1 MMEFSDHPFNNNE
14 LSMEEEE
21 EENSIRGRS
30 LGMMRK
36 KKNNNGGNND
46 DSRFKSKN
54 LDAERR
60 RRAKLG
66 DRLLQLRALVPII
79 TNMTKA
85 YIIKDAITYIEV
97 LDGQVSELKDELLE
111 LGNSTPPPPPPPL
124 KDETK
129 PDLKHNFA
137 AQDINNFGIQPE
149 VKVIT
154 YDYNKLWIK
163 VVYEKKFGGF
173 TKLVEAITR
182 LGLEFNDTN
191 YITSKEAAVVTSCI
205 EGMSDDCLDVEE
217 TKEML
222 MTVISSI

>member
-79 TNMTKA
+79 TNACTFFYKFA
-85 YIIKDAITYIEV
+85 SFFLIIFIVFFFI
-97 LDGQVSELKDELLE
+97 
-111 LGNSTPPPPPPPL
+111 
-124 KDETK
+124 
-129 PDLKHNFA
+129 
-137 AQDINNFGIQPE
+137 GIIDWAE
-149 VKVIT
+149 SIF
-154 YDYNKLWIK
+154 
-163 VVYEKKFGGF
+163 KK
-173 TKLVEAITR
+173 
-182 LGLEFNDTN
+182 
-191 YITSKEAAVVTSCI
+191 
-205 EGMSDDCLDVEE
+205 
-217 TKEML
+217 
-222 MTVISSI
+222 